1 MADARREIAEVQEML
16 DQTRGQLAALDQLS
30 SLLGVEPVDVQP
42 EVDGLLRQLDEL
54 SEGDRTPIVSSSLL
68 PSFALKA

>member
-54 SEGDRTPIVSSSLL
+54 SEGDRTPIVSSSLH